1 MFTRNPF
8 NPTMPRHYALIPAA
22 GSGSR
27 MGTETP
33 KQYQQL
39 AGKPLLYHA
48 VSRLCAHPDIHQ
60 VLVVLAA
67 GDDFF
72 KQHDWTVFAN
82 KLLPVYCGGATRSA
96 SVYNGLVAAHDIA
109 DEDDWILVHDA
120 ARPCLDEP
128 ALGRLISEL
137 SGDDVGGLLA
147 IPVADTL
154 KRVNV
159 DRRVVSTESREHL
172 WQAQTPQMFRY
183 RLLFEAMRAA
193 KPGTVTDEA
202 GAIEQL
208 GLKPRVVMGSTRNI
222 KVTYPA
228 DLDVAK
234 YLL

>member
-1 MFTRNPF
+1 
-8 NPTMPRHYALIPAA
+8 MPQHYALIPAA

-27 MGTETP
+27 MGTEIP
-33 KQYQQL
+33 KQYQIL

-48 VSRLCAHPDIHQ
+48 IHRLCAHADIQQ

-72 KQHDWTVFAN
+72 KQHDWTAFAN

-128 ALGRLISEL
+128 ALGRLINEL
-137 SGDDVGGLLA
+137 SDDDVGGLLA

-154 KRVNV
+154 KRVTA
-159 DRRVVSTESREHL
+159 DQRVQSTESREQL

-193 KPGTVTDEA
+193 KPGSVTDEA

-222 KVTYPA
+222 KVTYPD
-228 DLDVAK
+228 DLAMSEM
-234 YLL
+234 LLKT